1 MSRHSILTCLKHVL
15 LNYHYFVRRIG
26 NTYLTCSFT
35 VIENSEMDL
44 LVGLDVL
51 RKYECEI
58 SLRRNSMVFSAAGV
72 AQEVAFLTR
81 LELEDE
87 ATDKLQQ
94 QQQQQ

>member
-1 MSRHSILTCLKHVL
+1 
-15 LNYHYFVRRIG
+15 
-26 NTYLTCSFT
+26 
-35 VIENSEMDL
+35 MDL

-81 LELEDE
+81 VELEDE
-87 ATDKLQQ
+87 ATDKQQ
-94 QQQQQ
+94 QQQ